1 MPLIVPLTVPHIV
14 LHTVSQIVPN
24 LIGQRVFGKLVIT
37 TDQGILEDAVAQTVF
52 RAHGYRYRVGSTLKG
67 EGLVSEIA
75 IPKNLIDILAS
86 LESGQLAMNTVLGL
100 MLDTMHNQN
109 NLLTELADLSR
120 DEPGPS
126 PIMQVLEDLTSAVNG
141 MDENLGMLGKML
153 VDLPEKI
160 GAVIDGTT

>member
-1 MPLIVPLTVPHIV
+1 M
-14 LHTVSQIVPN
+14 
-24 LIGQRVFGKLVIT
+24 
-37 TDQGILEDAVAQTVF
+37 
-52 RAHGYRYRVGSTLKG
+52 
-67 EGLVSEIA
+67 SEIA
-75 IPKNLIDILAS
+75 IPKNLIGILAS

-100 MLDTMHNQN
+100 ILDTMHNQN

-126 PIMQVLEDLTSAVNG
+126 PIMQALEDLTSAVNG

-160 GAVIDGTT
+160 GAVIEGAT

>member
-1 MPLIVPLTVPHIV
+1 M
-14 LHTVSQIVPN
+14 
-24 LIGQRVFGKLVIT
+24 
-37 TDQGILEDAVAQTVF
+37 
-52 RAHGYRYRVGSTLKG
+52 
-67 EGLVSEIA
+67 SEIA
-75 IPKNLIDILAS
+75 TPKNLIDILAS
-86 LESGQLAMNTVLGL
+86 LENGQLAMNTVLGL
-100 MLDTMHNQN
+100 MLDTMQTQN
-109 NLLTELADLSR
+109 KLLSELADLSR

>member
-1 MPLIVPLTVPHIV
+1 M
-14 LHTVSQIVPN
+14 
-24 LIGQRVFGKLVIT
+24 
-37 TDQGILEDAVAQTVF
+37 
-52 RAHGYRYRVGSTLKG
+52 
-67 EGLVSEIA
+67 SEIA

-86 LESGQLAMNTVLGL
+86 LESGQLAINTVLGL

-109 NLLTELADLSR
+109 NLLSELAGQAR

-126 PIMQVLEDLTSAVNG
+126 PIMQVLEDLTSAVDG
-141 MDENLGMLGKML
+141 MDENLGMLGRML